1 MRKNWLKLK
10 KKMRVRTAAVLVMA
24 EVILA
29 LGSFTGCGNVTADVP
44 ELLEPVSSVN
54 AYRPASKRLIGSITK
69 YDGTVVARDYPVYA
83 QKTITLSEI
92 KVGVGDYVKKGDVIA
107 ISSVSD
113 KSDQITT
120 LQNEIA
126 SLSRER
132 TKTKNISDATIKKL
146 DYEKRIEQYLQNTE
160 LVNKKTMDI
169 LIEQENQRYNLAV
182 IDNSISEKRSEI
194 AELQEETANNTFT
207 APYSG
212 RVTFVK
218 DMTQTN
224 TVNPFENIAVISDYN
239 DLYIETKDTNIGHY
253 NLSDYKS
260 KWAYINNKKV
270 DLVEHKYSNEEISYA
285 DSIKKYPDMSF
296 DAPGATLTLGTDL
309 VLFFLEEDD
318 TPKLVVGKD
327 SLNYENDEYFVY
339 VKGEGDKNEKRIV
352 EVGVSDEYYTEI
364 KSGIEEGE
372 LIFYKNDALMPKNYD
387 TAVASIGDYREELS
401 TDIIDFAYPY
411 YEIYTAEVGGTYKRL
426 HDIGKATTGDALFSI
441 ESSVGR
447 AELDTIKENISDLD
461 QERTRAN
468 REYQYNKKDLETEIR
483 GADRVDPD
491 VLEPSTNTD
500 ADEQTVRDTMYKAEI
515 KECELD
521 ILTYEET
528 YESEEYAAQRAIL
541 SAEYTKKEK
550 GTKKQDDRSDY
561 VEYSVGPGQISAVQ
575 YSEDRAV
582 EKDAFVMTE
591 ELQGNDAGRTKL
603 LAMMGTSTGAV
614 EMESAKLGSSIKLK
628 NKKQSWTGTCIGL
641 NGSKDKFYLFSDD
654 GKPRITQ
661 STPFNKA
668 VVYQFYLEMDDE
680 LSETDIMQ
688 TELSFYSC
696 DIRDVVVIPA
706 ASLKVEVAQLSGNEK
721 YYVWK
726 VIDGEIVKEY
736 VDVYHPEAAT
746 KVKYILNGVEA
757 GDTILK

>member
-10 KKMRVRTAAVLVMA
+10 KKIRVRTAAVLVMA

-54 AYRPASKRLIGSITK
+54 AYRPASKRLIGSITN
-69 YDGTVVARDYPVYA
+69 YDGVIVPKEYPVYA
-83 QKTITLSEI
+83 EKTETIEEI

-113 KSDQITT
+113 KSEQITS

-132 TKTKNISDATIKKL
+132 TKTKNISEATIKKL
-146 DYEKRIEQYLQNTE
+146 GYERKIEEYLQNTE
-160 LVNKKTMDI
+160 MVNQKTMDI

-182 IDNSISEKRSEI
+182 IDNAISEKRSEI
-194 AELQEETANNTFT
+194 SELQEESANNTFT

-212 RVTFVK
+212 QVTFVK

-224 TVNPFENIAVISDYN
+224 IINPFENIAVISDYN
-239 DLYIETKDTNIGHY
+239 DLYIETTDTNIGHY

-270 DLVEHKYSNEEISYA
+270 ELVEHKYSNEEISYS
-285 DSIKKYPDMSF
+285 DSIKKYPNMAF
-296 DAPGATLTLGTDL
+296 DAPGATLTLGTDV

-327 SLNYENDEYFVY
+327 SINYENDEYFVY

-352 EVGVSDEYYTEI
+352 EVGVSDDYYTEI
-364 KSGIEEGE
+364 KSGLEEGE
-372 LIFYKNDALMPKNYD
+372 LVFYKNDALIPKSYD
-387 TAVASIGDYREELS
+387 TVVASIGDYRESLT
-401 TDIIDFAYPY
+401 TDIMDFAYPY
-411 YEIYTAEVGGTYKRL
+411 YEIYTAEVGGTYKKLR
-426 HDIGKATTGDALFSI
+426 DIGKATTGDALFSI

-447 AELDTIKENISDLD
+447 AELDKIKEDISDLD
-461 QERTRAN
+461 QERTRAS
-468 REYQYNKKDLETEIR
+468 REYQYNKSDLETEIR

-491 VLEPSTNTD
+491 VLEPGTETD
-500 ADEQTVRDTMYKAEI
+500 ADAMTVRDTLYKAEI

-521 ILTYEET
+521 ILTYEED
-528 YESEEYAAQRAIL
+528 YENKEYAAQRAIL
-541 SAEYTKKEK
+541 SAEYAKKEK
-550 GTKKQDDRSDY
+550 GTKKMDGKSDY
-561 VEYSVGPGQISAVQ
+561 VEYSVAPGQISAVP

-582 EKDAFVMTE
+582 DEGAFVMTE
-591 ELQGNDAGRTKL
+591 QLQGNDTGRTKI
-603 LAMMGTSTGAV
+603 LAMMGTTSAATTL
-614 EMESAKLGSSIKLK
+614 ESAKLGSTVKMK
-628 NKKQSWTGTCIGL
+628 NKKESWTGTCIGQ
-641 NGSKDKFYLFSDD
+641 NGIKDKFFLFTDD

-668 VVYQFYLEMDDE
+668 VVYQFYLEMDGE
-680 LSETDIMQ
+680 ISETDIMQ
-688 TELSFYSC
+688 TELSFYCC

-706 ASLKVEVAQLSGNEK
+706 SSLKVEIAQLSGNEK

-736 VDVYHPEAAT
+736 VDVYHPEAASS
-746 KVKYILNGVEA
+746 VKYILNGVED
-757 GDTILK
+757 GDIVLK